1 MLLSAKTFCIKG
13 ISGPVKKGAITSA
26 TVAAAEGRS
35 W

>member
-1 MLLSAKTFCIKG
+1 MLLSAKTFCIKA

-26 TVAAAEGRS
+26 TLAAAAGCL